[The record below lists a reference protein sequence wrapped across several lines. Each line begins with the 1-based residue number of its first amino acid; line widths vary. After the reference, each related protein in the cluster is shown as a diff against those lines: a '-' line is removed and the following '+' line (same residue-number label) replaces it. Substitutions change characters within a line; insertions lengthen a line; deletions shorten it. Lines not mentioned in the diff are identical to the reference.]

1 MGHCRRSSFPGTW
14 SSVASRGLYGGP
26 SRDHSFLLFF
36 DTESLERYSKH
47 FFPTPPRYVAASISS
62 PAEWQFLAV
71 LFLLCVYIVSFSW
84 RYSKPPSVALQRS
97 ISAWQKA
104 AEIRH
109 FYPFPPVTLPDLFS
123 KTFFE
128 ETTI

>member
-97 ISAWQKA
+97 ISEKGDSANGKNL
-104 AEIRH
+104 ERRSYVI
-109 FYPFPPVTLPDLFS
+109 TN
-123 KTFFE
+123 
-128 ETTI
+128 